1 MIVTPVAT
9 TLDEKAAPL
18 LMRVGQIVARYG
30 LVVVLAWIGFG
41 KYVKM
46 EARVLIEHS
55 PLMSW
60 IYDYLSVTAVAR
72 GLGTMEIVAA
82 LLIALRP
89 VWPRASAA
97 GSALA
102 VVLFLG
108 TLSFLFTTPG
118 VVATHAAGLPVLSAQ
133 PGQFLLKDLVLIGV
147 AIWTLGDSLRGAVP
161 SPPLPSPPERTCWAA
176 PVGSFTARADDSC
189 EPGGRGCTTPSRSVI
204 VAWQVRARARGG
216 VAIRTPEGNTGLTFR
231 LCAPGEPRY

>member
-1 MIVTPVAT
+1 MTENEPRSI
-9 TLDEKAAPL
+9 LLAPRL
-18 LMRVGQIVARYG
+18 TRRGQVISRYG
-30 LVVVLAWIGFG
+30 LVIVLAWIGFG

-60 IYDYLSVTAVAR
+60 MYDVFSATTVAR

-82 LLIALRP
+82 LLIASRP

-102 VVLFLG
+102 VLLFLG

-118 VVATHAAGLPVLSAQ
+118 VVAAHSAGLPVLSAK

-147 AIWTLGDSLRGAVP
+147 ALWTLGDSLAATKVTRGAEP
-161 SPPLPSPPERTCWAA
+161 HPLASAGLPIPH
-176 PVGSFTARADDSC
+176 
-189 EPGGRGCTTPSRSVI
+189 RS
-204 VAWQVRARARGG
+204 AGH
-216 VAIRTPEGNTGLTFR
+216 P
-231 LCAPGEPRY
+231 

>member
-1 MIVTPVAT
+1 MIDQSLSSAATPHRVAQ
-9 TLDEKAAPL
+9 TLTIS
-18 LMRVGQIVARYG
+18 GQLISRYG

-46 EARVLIEHS
+46 ESRVLIEHS

-60 IYDYLSVTAVAR
+60 IYDVVSVTTVAR

-89 VWPRASAA
+89 VWPRVSAA

-108 TLSFLFTTPG
+108 TVSFLFTTPG
-118 VVATHAAGLPVLSAQ
+118 VVATHTAGLPVLSAL

-147 AIWTLGDSLRGAVP
+147 AVWTLGDSLAAVP
-161 SPPLPSPPERTCWAA
+161 AS
-176 PVGSFTARADDSC
+176 
-189 EPGGRGCTTPSRSVI
+189 RGKPSRIS
-204 VAWQVRARARGG
+204 A
-216 VAIRTPEGNTGLTFR
+216 
-231 LCAPGEPRY
+231 

>member
-1 MIVTPVAT
+1 MTASHTAAAT
-9 TLDEKAAPL
+9 QTLSESL
-18 LMRVGQIVARYG
+18 IRLGHLISRYG
-30 LVVVLAWIGFG
+30 LVIVLAWIGFG

-46 EARVLIEHS
+46 ESRVLIEHS

-60 IYDYLSVTAVAR
+60 LYDVFSVTFVAR
-72 GLGTMEIVAA
+72 ALGTMEIVAA

-89 VWPRASAA
+89 LWPRVSAI

-118 VVATHAAGLPVLSAQ
+118 VVSMHAAGLPVLSGM

-147 AIWTLGDSLRGAVP
+147 ALWTLGDALREER
-161 SPPLPSPPERTCWAA
+161 SPDEA
-176 PVGSFTARADDSC
+176 FD
-189 EPGGRGCTTPSRSVI
+189 
-204 VAWQVRARARGG
+204 
-216 VAIRTPEGNTGLTFR
+216 
-231 LCAPGEPRY
+231 

>member
-1 MIVTPVAT
+1 MDNLNSPALSLTR
-9 TLDEKAAPL
+9 L
-18 LMRVGQIVARYG
+18 GQLISRYG
-30 LVVVLAWIGFG
+30 LVVVLAWIGYG

-46 EARVLIEHS
+46 ESRVLIEHS

-60 IYDYLSVTAVAR
+60 VYDVFSVTTVAR
-72 GLGTMEIVAA
+72 ALGTMEIVAA

-89 VWPRASAA
+89 LWPRASAV

-118 VVATHAAGLPVLSAQ
+118 VIAPHAGLPVLTAL

-147 AIWTLGDSLRGAVP
+147 AVWTLGDSLGAATFARRAVP
-161 SPPLPSPPERTCWAA
+161 
-176 PVGSFTARADDSC
+176 AR
-189 EPGGRGCTTPSRSVI
+189 
-204 VAWQVRARARGG
+204 
-216 VAIRTPEGNTGLTFR
+216 
-231 LCAPGEPRY
+231 

>member
-1 MIVTPVAT
+1 MIATPVAT
-9 TLDEKAAPL
+9 TRYDKTGPL
-18 LMRVGQIVARYG
+18 LIRLGEIVARYG

-60 IYDYLSVTAVAR
+60 IYDYVSVTAVSR

-82 LLIALRP
+82 LLISLRP
-89 VWPRASAA
+89 VWPRASAV

-118 VVATHAAGLPVLSAQ
+118 VVATLAAGLPVLSAQ

-147 AIWTLGDSLRGAVP
+147 AIWTLGDSLRGTRA
-161 SPPLPSPPERTCWAA
+161 SSAA
-176 PVGSFTARADDSC
+176 SQ
-189 EPGGRGCTTPSRSVI
+189 SV
-204 VAWQVRARARGG
+204 
-216 VAIRTPEGNTGLTFR
+216 
-231 LCAPGEPRY
+231 

>member
-1 MIVTPVAT
+1 MT
-9 TLDEKAAPL
+9 TSADRVAPL
-18 LMRVGQIVARYG
+18 LMRVGQTVARYG

-46 EARVLIEHS
+46 ESRVLIEHS

-60 IYDYLSVTAVAR
+60 IYDYLSVTVVAR

-82 LLIALRP
+82 VLIALRP

-102 VVLFLG
+102 VVLFMG

-147 AIWTLGDSLRGAVP
+147 AIWTLGEALRG
-161 SPPLPSPPERTCWAA
+161 
-176 PVGSFTARADDSC
+176 
-189 EPGGRGCTTPSRSVI
+189 TTPSGATVE
-204 VAWQVRARARGG
+204 RA
-216 VAIRTPEGNTGLTFR
+216 
-231 LCAPGEPRY
+231 

>member
-1 MIVTPVAT
+1 MIDRPHRV
-9 TLDEKAAPL
+9 APL
-18 LMRVGQIVARYG
+18 LTRSGQLLARYG

-46 EARVLIEHS
+46 ESRTLIEHS

-60 IYDYLSVTAVAR
+60 IYHVASVTVVAR

-89 VWPRASAA
+89 VLPSVSAL

-102 VVLFLG
+102 VALFLG

-118 VVATHAAGLPVLSAQ
+118 AVSTHAAGLPVLSAL

-147 AIWTLGDSLRGAVP
+147 AVWTLGEAL
-161 SPPLPSPPERTCWAA
+161 AA
-176 PVGSFTARADDSC
+176 RKAFP
-189 EPGGRGCTTPSRSVI
+189 
-204 VAWQVRARARGG
+204 
-216 VAIRTPEGNTGLTFR
+216 
-231 LCAPGEPRY
+231 

>member
-1 MIVTPVAT
+1 VVSRWARIFELEADDVRDCYVTDSTIVRGLSQLAP
-9 TLDEKAAPL
+9 TLT
-18 LMRVGQIVARYG
+18 RCGQLVSRYS

-41 KYVKM
+41 KWVKM
-46 EARVLIEHS
+46 ESRVLIEHS

-60 IYDYLSVTAVAR
+60 IYDVFSVTTVAR

-89 VWPRASAA
+89 IWPRASAV

-118 VVATHAAGLPVLSAQ
+118 VVATHAAGLPVLSAL

-147 AIWTLGDSLRGAVP
+147 ALWTLGDSLMAASAATRGARP
-161 SPPLPSPPERTCWAA
+161 RQSA
-176 PVGSFTARADDSC
+176 TA
-189 EPGGRGCTTPSRSVI
+189 
-204 VAWQVRARARGG
+204 
-216 VAIRTPEGNTGLTFR
+216 N
-231 LCAPGEPRY
+231 

>member
-1 MIVTPVAT
+1 MMDN
-9 TLDEKAAPL
+9 TLNRASEAFT
-18 LMRVGQIVARYG
+18 RCGQLVSRYG

-46 EARVLIEHS
+46 ESRVLIEHS

-60 IYDYLSVTAVAR
+60 MYDVFSVTTVAR
-72 GLGTMEIVAA
+72 GLGTMEILAA

-89 VWPRASAA
+89 VWPRASAV

-118 VVATHAAGLPVLSAQ
+118 VVAHRAAGIPVLSAL

-147 AIWTLGDSLRGAVP
+147 AIWTLGDSLAAA
-161 SPPLPSPPERTCWAA
+161 RTA
-176 PVGSFTARADDSC
+176 FH
-189 EPGGRGCTTPSRSVI
+189 
-204 VAWQVRARARGG
+204 
-216 VAIRTPEGNTGLTFR
+216 
-231 LCAPGEPRY
+231 

>member
-1 MIVTPVAT
+1 VIDSAIDGSPNQLAQNLT
-9 TLDEKAAPL
+9 
-18 LMRVGQIVARYG
+18 RCGQLVSRYA

-46 EARVLIEHS
+46 ESRVLIEHS

-60 IYDYLSVTAVAR
+60 IYDVFSVTTVAR

-89 VWPRASAA
+89 VWPRVSAV

-102 VVLFLG
+102 VLLFLG
-108 TLSFLFTTPG
+108 TISFLFTTPG
-118 VVATHAAGLPVLSAQ
+118 VVSTHAAGLPVLSAL

-147 AIWTLGDSLRGAVP
+147 ALWTLGESL
-161 SPPLPSPPERTCWAA
+161 S
-176 PVGSFTARADDSC
+176 VGICHKGFD
-189 EPGGRGCTTPSRSVI
+189 RSG
-204 VAWQVRARARGG
+204 RAR
-216 VAIRTPEGNTGLTFR
+216 EK
-231 LCAPGEPRY
+231 

>member
-1 MIVTPVAT
+1 MTGSMISRTFTNAT
-9 TLDEKAAPL
+9 HPL
-18 LMRVGQIVARYG
+18 SDSLIALGHLISRYG

-46 EARVLIEHS
+46 ESRVLIEHN

-60 IYDYLSVTAVAR
+60 VYDVFRVTTVAR
-72 GLGTMEIVAA
+72 GLGTMEILAA

-89 VWPRASAA
+89 VWPRVSAI

-118 VVATHAAGLPVLSAQ
+118 VVSTHAAGLPVLSAL

-147 AIWTLGDSLRGAVP
+147 ALWSLGDALREQR
-161 SPPLPSPPERTCWAA
+161 SPNQAF
-176 PVGSFTARADDSC
+176 G
-189 EPGGRGCTTPSRSVI
+189 
-204 VAWQVRARARGG
+204 
-216 VAIRTPEGNTGLTFR
+216 
-231 LCAPGEPRY
+231 

>member
-1 MIVTPVAT
+1 MIDDTRDCLAHWLT
-9 TLDEKAAPL
+9 RA
-18 LMRVGQIVARYG
+18 GQLVSRYG

-60 IYDYLSVTAVAR
+60 IYDVFSVTTVAR

-82 LLIALRP
+82 FLIALRP
-89 VWPRASAA
+89 LWPRASAA

-102 VVLFLG
+102 VLLFMG

-147 AIWTLGDSLRGAVP
+147 ALWSLGESLAAAGFTRRGAV
-161 SPPLPSPPERTCWAA
+161 SRLIVDDGRTMI
-176 PVGSFTARADDSC
+176 P
-189 EPGGRGCTTPSRSVI
+189 
-204 VAWQVRARARGG
+204 
-216 VAIRTPEGNTGLTFR
+216 
-231 LCAPGEPRY
+231 